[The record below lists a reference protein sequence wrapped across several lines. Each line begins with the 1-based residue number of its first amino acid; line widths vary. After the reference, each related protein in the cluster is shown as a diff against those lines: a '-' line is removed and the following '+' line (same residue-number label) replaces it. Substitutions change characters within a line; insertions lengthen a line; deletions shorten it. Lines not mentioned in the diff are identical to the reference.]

1 MRKIKLDYTSE
12 GEEVRRASKEV
23 LNGAQSSSAVTVGE
37 DYFVEFFH
45 KEKKIACLG
54 CFPRKFSSGVSIG
67 ACAKFPRK
75 ETRMGIK

>member
-45 KEKKIACLG
+45 KEKKNRLSGLLSTQIFVWGLDRCL
-54 CFPRKFSSGVSIG
+54 CEIP
-67 ACAKFPRK
+67 
-75 ETRMGIK
+75 T